1 MIELHLGNC
10 LDLLP
15 NLPNNSIDLVL
26 ADLPY
31 GTTPATWDK
40 CIDISKLWLE
50 YNRIGKSNCA
60 YLLFT
65 AQPFTSLVITSDIEN
80 FKYCWYWEKEKGTGF
95 LNSRHQPLR
104 VIEEICVFYKKR
116 PTYNPQMVLLDKPY
130 KHKLPH
136 LKSELTNNVDSF
148 KSEKYTYASYT
159 HAHPKNLLKFAR
171 DKRRIHSTQKPVEL
185 LEYLIKT
192 YTNQGDL
199 VLDNTMGSGST
210 GVACKNLKRD
220 FIGMEIEEEM
230 FKKAKERI
238 DKA

>member
-1 MIELHLGNC
+1 MIELQLGDC

-15 NLPNNSIDLVL
+15 NLQDNSVDLVL
-26 ADLPY
+26 VDLPY
-31 GTTPATWDK
+31 GTTPADWDK
-40 CIDISKLWLE
+40 CIDMNELWLQ

-60 YLLFT
+60 YLFFA
-65 AQPFTSLVITSDIEN
+65 AQPFTSLVIGSNIEN

-95 LNSRHQPLR
+95 LNAKHQPLR
-104 VIEEICVFYKKR
+104 AIEEICVFYEKR

-136 LKSELTNNVDSF
+136 LKSELTNEVESF
-148 KSEKYTYASYT
+148 KSEKYIYTSYT

-171 DKRRIHSTQKPVEL
+171 DKHRIHSTQKPVAL

-199 VLDNTMGSGST
+199 VLDNAMGSGST
-210 GVACKNLKRD
+210 GVACKNLKRC
-220 FIGMEIEEEM
+220 FIGIEIEEEM

-238 DKA
+238 YKI